1 MFLRRLPWR
10 PYRPGSHFGLG
21 WLNAV
26 FAGWLETLYFPN
38 SRFNTNYD
46 FFCLRYFGFSR
57 KTISLTLAT
66 MSFWTQKKVV
76 VTGGRGFIGSHLV
89 ERLLEAGA
97 NVKVGDSAY
106 PNGTVNDLA
115 TQDVELH
122 DGDLADPENCRKI
135 CRGADVVMHLAAKIR
150 GVGYNVKHHGEMF
163 FSNAVMN
170 LHMLE
175 AARLAGVDRFLCVST
190 VGVYPKDCK
199 VPTPEEDGF
208 KGEPEETGYGY
219 GWAKRQAEVQA
230 RCYKSEYGMKIAIVR
245 PYNVYGPRMDF
256 NPETAPVVS
265 SQIRKVLEAKDV
277 LTIWG
282 NGEQSRSFTY
292 VSDEVIGMMLTLEK
306 YPEADPLNIGT
317 SEEIKIKDLVQLIVR
332 LSGKNLQLVFD
343 TSKPAGAARR
353 CPDISKAKRL
363 IGYQPEVR
371 MEEGLQKTIEWYLE
385 PAAVAR

>member
-1 MFLRRLPWR
+1 
-10 PYRPGSHFGLG
+10 
-21 WLNAV
+21 
-26 FAGWLETLYFPN
+26 
-38 SRFNTNYD
+38 
-46 FFCLRYFGFSR
+46 
-57 KTISLTLAT
+57 
-66 MSFWTQKKVV
+66 MSFWTKRKVV
-76 VTGGRGFIGSHLV
+76 VTGGHGFIGSHLV

-106 PNGTVNDLA
+106 PNGAVNDL
-115 TQDVELH
+115 TTHDVEFH

-170 LHMLE
+170 LNMME
-175 AARLAGVDRFLCVST
+175 AARVAGVGRFLCVST
-190 VGVYPKDCK
+190 VGVYPKDCR

-208 KGEPEETGYGY
+208 KGEPEESGYGY

-256 NPETAPVVS
+256 NPEMAPVVS

-277 LTIWG
+277 LTVWG
-282 NGEQSRSFTY
+282 DGEQSRSFTY
-292 VSDEVIGMMLTLEK
+292 VSDEVTGMMLAVEK

-332 LSGKNLQLVFD
+332 LSGKNLRIVFD

-363 IGYQPEVR
+363 IGYQPQVR
-371 MEEGLQKTIEWYLE
+371 MEEGLQKTIDWYLE
-385 PAAVAR
+385 QAAVVR